1 MRAVAGIDHG
11 TVDLAGQQFHRAG
24 GVMAHH
30 QDIRVHGVE
39 RHGGVDQRLALFD
52 GRGGHRHVHDV
63 GAQPFAGELERRLG
77 PGGSLEE
84 EVHLR
89 PSTQDGALLVNLA
102 VELDIFFGQVEEAGD
117 VGRGKALDAQQM
129 PVAEDE
135 GRFRCH

>member
-1 MRAVAGIDHG
+1 MPD
-11 TVDLAGQQFHRAG
+11 
-24 GVMAHH
+24 H
-30 QDIRVHGVE
+30 QDIRVHGVQ
-39 RHGGVDQRLALFD
+39 RHRGVDQRLALFH
-52 GRGGHRHVHDV
+52 GRRGHRHIHDI
-63 GAQPFAGELERRLG
+63 GAQPFAGEFERGLG

-102 VELDIFFGQVEEAGD
+102 VDLDIFFGQVEEAGD